1 MTRSHGITSFF
12 FLMIHSLAPHLFVN
26 NHFTAPPGKIGLLY
40 GERRVYSLAMLIT
53 SEILMEARSLVIIDG
68 ANRLDPYLLARLARY
83 KNIMPSDFLDRTYVT
98 RAYTC
103 YQLDISIT
111 DGLFEFL
118 ASVDAHIVVVYG
130 LIDLFDD
137 DQVPMADVSDILG
150 RVRETLVS
158 LKGNGI
164 STLLVS
170 SLPRFQL
177 KEREKLFTNMTA
189 MSDVRYRL
197 EQPACSNGVL
207 SDRTGRHDFS
217 QHIILEENAYGANDT
232 HGHHA
237 DSVRRKQLVTIPPGA
252 AERRSRRF

>member
-1 MTRSHGITSFF
+1 MNH
-12 FLMIHSLAPHLFVN
+12 LLAPHLFVN

-40 GERRVYSLAMLIT
+40 GERRVYSLAMLIA
-53 SEILMEARSLVIIDG
+53 SEILMQARSLVIIDG

-150 RVRETLVS
+150 RVRQTLVS

-177 KEREKLFTNMTA
+177 KDREKLFTNMTA

-197 EQPACSNGVL
+197 EQPAC
-207 SDRTGRHDFS
+207 RTGRHDFF
-217 QHIILEENAYGANDT
+217 QHIILEENAYGANNT
-232 HGHHA
+232 HGHNA